1 MYIKHNQLVRRS
13 AWGTLALIAFAG
25 SAAIAGDNTTTV
37 TFDNGA
43 EGWIGSEGPGGT
55 TEIRPTGGND
65 DAHLYTIFN
74 NFGITFFNDT
84 NEAFVGDYTDADLVT
99 ISIDVK
105 VDRVFFFSQDVSR
118 PWLVELRD
126 VDNAVNGYPWAS
138 VWFKF
143 PDISADVQSEWTTFS
158 VTFDPNSTE
167 IPEGWAGYGDEDP
180 DTFEPVLPRG
190 VTFADILAGVD
201 TIAFTTLQPGF
212 FFGFTDF
219 EIGIDNVTITKATTA
234 PCIADLTGDG
244 ELDFFDVSDF
254 LDAFGASNP
263 IADLDDNGEYDFF
276 DVSAFLDAFAEGCP

>member
-1 MYIKHNQLVRRS
+1 MYIKHNRLIRRS
-13 AWGTLALIAFAG
+13 ATLALIGLTGG
-25 SAAIAGDNTTTV
+25 SAIAADDTTTV

-43 EGWIGSEGPGGT
+43 QGWIGSEGPGGT

-74 NFGITFFNDT
+74 NFGITFFNET
-84 NEAFVGDYTDADLVT
+84 NEAFIGDYTDADLIT

-105 VDRVFFFSQDVSR
+105 VDRVFFFSQDVTR

-126 VDNAVNGYPWAS
+126 YDARTNGSPWAS
-138 VWFKF
+138 AWFKF
-143 PDISADVQSEWTTFS
+143 TSISQAEHSEWTTFS

-167 IPEGWAGYGDEDP
+167 LPEGWGGYGGEDP
-180 DTFEPVLPRG
+180 DTFEPTLPEG
-190 VTFADILAGVD
+190 STFADILSGID

-219 EIGIDNVTITKATTA
+219 EIGIDNITITRTSSQ

-254 LDAFGASNP
+254 LDAFGAGNP
-263 IADLDDNGEYDFF
+263 IADFDDNGEYDFF